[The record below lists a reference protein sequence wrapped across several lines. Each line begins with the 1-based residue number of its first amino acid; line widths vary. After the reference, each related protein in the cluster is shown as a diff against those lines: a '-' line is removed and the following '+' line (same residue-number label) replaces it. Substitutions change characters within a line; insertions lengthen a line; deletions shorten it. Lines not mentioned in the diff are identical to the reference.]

1 MTSVYLS
8 NYNNSYFMIAGS
20 TQTKTVYL
28 PSVSS
33 CLTKVITIKEL
44 SSYSPNSLSVNT
56 VGLDIIDLPSVS
68 RIGLLNYQSVTL
80 QSFTSTLWTVIG
92 AYSNPTYQTI
102 ISGTPTVVNASG
114 SNSLSL
120 VDLRTTSKLIQLPN
134 TFSTIGTNLFL
145 TVKDQYGYAET
156 NAMYL
161 STPSSMF
168 FEGSSM
174 YSTLKLTTNFAS
186 IDLLA
191 SSNIYSI
198 LNLYP

>member
-8 NYNNSYFMIAGS
+8 NYNNSYFLVAGS
-20 TQTKTVYL
+20 TQQKVVYL

-33 CLTKVITIKEL
+33 CLTKVITVKE
-44 SSYSPNSLSVNT
+44 STATTGNT
-56 VGLDIIDLPSVS
+56 VTVVTSGVDTIDGPTNAIISLTSS
-68 RIGLLNYQSVTL
+68 QSVTL
-80 QSFTSTLWTVIG
+80 QSYTSTLWT
-92 AYSNPTYQTI
+92 ALSFYSNPSYETTI
-102 ISGTPTVVNASG
+102 TGTPTVVNSSG
-114 SNSLSL
+114 SNSLAL
-120 VDLRTTSKLIQLPN
+120 VDVRTQSKVVQLPN
-134 TFSTIGTNLFL
+134 TFSTIGTTLFL
-145 TVKDQYGYAET
+145 TVKDQYGSAST
-156 NAMYL
+156 NALYL

-174 YSTLKLTTNFAS
+174 YSTLKLTSSFAS

>member
-1 MTSVYLS
+1 
-8 NYNNSYFMIAGS
+8 MIAGS

-33 CLTKVITIKEL
+33 CLTKLITIKEL
-44 SSYSPNSLSVNT
+44 SVNTSNSLSINT

-68 RIGLLNYQSVTL
+68 TIGLSRYQAVTL
-80 QSFTSTLWTVIG
+80 QSFTSTVWTIIG
-92 AYSNPTYQTI
+92 SYSNPTHQTVI
-102 ISGTPTVVNASG
+102 TGTPTVVNASG
-114 SNSLSL
+114 SNSLAL
-120 VDLRTTSKLIQLPN
+120 MDLRTASKVIQLPN

-145 TVKDQYGYAET
+145 TVKDQYGFAGT

>member
-1 MTSVYLS
+1 
-8 NYNNSYFMIAGS
+8 MIAGS

-33 CLTKVITIKEL
+33 CLTKIITIKEL
-44 SSYSPNSLSVNT
+44 SVNLLTSLSINT
-56 VGLDIIDLPSVS
+56 VGLDIIDFPLIST
-68 RIGLLNYQSVTL
+68 IGLLKYQSVTL

-92 AYSNPTYQTI
+92 SYSNPAYQTI

-114 SNSLSL
+114 SNSLAL
-120 VDLRTTSKLIQLPN
+120 VDVRTQSKLVQLPN
-134 TFSTIGTNLFL
+134 TFSTIGTSLFL
-145 TVKDQYGYAET
+145 TVKDQYGYAGT
-156 NAMYL
+156 NAMYI